1 MWILPLVAAIV
12 AFVFAATIGRR
23 YVARR
28 RPYELAWALALVMYG
43 VASLALAWGVA
54 DGWSRQVFAL
64 YWAFGAVLNVPFL
77 AGGEILLLFDRPAVR
92 WAVWL
97 VLIFITGYTVAVL
110 SGVDMI
116 LSALAEE
123 LPSGKDVFGP
133 STTPQQLPQLVS
145 IPAYVLLIA
154 GALYSA
160 WRMRGRPE
168 LRGRFVGTLLI
179 ALGATVVAGG
189 SWFAATGVLAGF
201 TLTLLVGISLMYWGF
216 LRATRTA

>member
-1 MWILPLVAAIV
+1 
-12 AFVFAATIGRR
+12 
-23 YVARR
+23 
-28 RPYELAWALALVMYG
+28 
-43 VASLALAWGVA
+43 
-54 DGWSRQVFAL
+54 
-64 YWAFGAVLNVPFL
+64 
-77 AGGEILLLFDRPAVR
+77 
-92 WAVWL
+92 